1 MISAHWPSPLELI
14 VSSTSIAIVGGG
26 VAGATAALYLGRLGL
41 NVTLFEKGDSLVSGP
56 PFCHLHA
63 GGNLYREISDE
74 QCVTLLHQSIDL
86 LRFYPYAV
94 DYRPTVIAVP
104 TTDKEDPSDLYP
116 RLQTLR
122 SAYEALIEAD
132 PANEVLGPPD
142 TYYRSYSRSE
152 FDRLRTKMP
161 VETPRAPDE
170 WIIPVAREI
179 DPEQIKFP
187 MIMVQE
193 YGLNLFRL
201 GAGAT
206 LSIQQMRNCTLKL
219 NTTVVA
225 AEATEDGSGYKITS
239 EHHGKRKT
247 QSFDYLINAAGFRTG
262 EIDDMLG
269 FKRDRLVEFKAA
281 YVTQW
286 QEGTMW
292 PEVIFHGERGTPDGM
307 AQFTPYPCGL
317 VQLHGMTNDITLFD
331 DGLVGSTPQSAQ
343 PQLSH
348 RFLEMIDQKWEWSCV
363 EKRSRRAIEHMAR
376 FIPAFKT
383 AQVASKPLYGAQQ
396 IPGVDPTLRAADV
409 SFEGDCYARCEVVK
423 ASSVLSMIDAIV
435 SKLIHLGYV
444 EKSMQGKRKFGSEP
458 APTESGLQAQALE
471 IAQQRQYPACLSRRA
486 VAES

>member
-1 MISAHWPSPLELI
+1 MTRAE
-14 VSSTSIAIVGGG
+14 IAIVGGG

-41 NVTLFEKGDSLVSGP
+41 NVTLFEKGESLVSGP

-74 QCVTLLHQSIDL
+74 QCITLLRQSIDL

-104 TTDKEDPSDLYP
+104 TTDNEDPADLYP

-122 SAYEALIEAD
+122 CAYEALIEAD
-132 PANEVLGPPD
+132 PENEVLGPPA
-142 TYYRSYSRSE
+142 TYYRTYSRGD
-152 FDRLRTKMP
+152 FDRLRSMTP
-161 VETPRAPDE
+161 VQTPKTPDE
-170 WIIPVAREI
+170 WMIPVAREI

-187 MIMVQE
+187 LILVQE

-201 GAGAT
+201 GAGTT
-206 LSIQQMRNCTLKL
+206 LSIRQMDNCTLKL
-219 NTTVVA
+219 NTSVVS
-225 AEATEDGSGYKITS
+225 AEATENESGYKITS
-239 EHHGKRKT
+239 EHQGIQNVQT
-247 QSFDYLINAAGFRTG
+247 FDYLINAAGFRTG

-286 QEGTMW
+286 NDGTKW
-292 PEVIFHGERGTPDGM
+292 PEVIFHGKRGTPDGM

-343 PQLSH
+343 PQLSP
-348 RFLEMIDQKWEWSCV
+348 RFLEMIDQTWEWSCV

-376 FIPAFKT
+376 FIPAFRS
-383 AQVASKPLYGAQQ
+383 AEVASKPLYGAQQ
-396 IPGVDPTLRAADV
+396 IPGEDPTLRAADV
-409 SFEGDCYARCEVVK
+409 SFEGERYARCEVVK
-423 ASSVLSMIDAIV
+423 ASSVLSMTDAIV
-435 SKLIHLGYV
+435 GRLIALGYV
-444 EKSMQGKRKFGSEP
+444 DKTAYGKRDFCADTIPSES
-458 APTESGLQAQALE
+458 ELQKVALE
-471 IAQQRQYPACLSRRA
+471 ITETRHYPACLAKRS
-486 VAES
+486 VEQLT